1 MCLCPFPTQALIN
14 SSNPATSEAGLLI
27 LADLAGYSTDHLR
40 PHLAHLHPLLAN
52 GLNAAD
58 MDVQVRA
65 VASTRC
71 GGWTQRVLAHTGS
84 YNASYQHQKLE

>member
-1 MCLCPFPTQALIN
+1 MHTVPCNPAKCPCLSLLLHQALIN

-58 MDVQVRA
+58 MDVQVRGA
-65 VASTRC
+65 VGDTR
-71 GGWTQRVLAHTGS
+71 GVG
-84 YNASYQHQKLE
+84 